1 MCYNGHFAQNLLL
14 KMTRIVSLVKVV
26 PVVGVV
32 VVIVVV
38 GSSASKAYPKVAL
51 ASASTLSGS
60 VARTLKGGEG
70 LLVASSL

>member
-1 MCYNGHFAQNLLL
+1 
-14 KMTRIVSLVKVV
+14 MTRIVGFVKAI
-26 PVVGVV
+26 PIAFVV